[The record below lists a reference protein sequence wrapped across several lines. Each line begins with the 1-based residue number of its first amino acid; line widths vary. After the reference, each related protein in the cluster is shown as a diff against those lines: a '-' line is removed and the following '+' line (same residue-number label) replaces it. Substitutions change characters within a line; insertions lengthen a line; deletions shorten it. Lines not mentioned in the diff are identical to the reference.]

1 MTAVESIKVIRPT
14 GLRAET
20 DEWYLSF
27 LSSTSEFLSRRQNRQ
42 FEQGKSSLSVEI
54 TQQQAATSDP
64 HCAPFAVDRFDETNR
79 FSYFTSGSHPWS
91 RALAR
96 VAKPHPLR
104 IFHRHCEERSC
115 PPKPAF
121 GRRRMRRSNPSRG
134 VRGFGLLRSS
144 DGALRQHDQSVK
156 ITELARR
163 TSRFQPAYELRDAR
177 GRVSDPEIDL
187 ISSGY

>member
-1 MTAVESIKVIRPT
+1 VTIAIRPSCRGGTVRTLRLIWVSEKAKYFLRGGWT
-14 GLRAET
+14 GESKNSPSGKSVALAAVLRASPN
-20 DEWYLSF
+20 L
-27 LSSTSEFLSRRQNRQ
+27 
-42 FEQGKSSLSVEI
+42 I
-54 TQQQAATSDP
+54 
-64 HCAPFAVDRFDETNR
+64 
-79 FSYFTSGSHPWS
+79 
-91 RALAR
+91 
-96 VAKPHPLR
+96 LR
-104 IFHRHCEERSC
+104 IFHRHCEEPSC